1 MKTSRAPGRVS
12 LPRAISKLGFAS
24 RSQACRL
31 IEDGSVRVNGKVELN
46 LHRWVNIEN
55 DRIEI
60 QNQTLKREAWRY
72 VVLHKPLGVVT
83 TSADERGERT
93 VFDVLGDKSI
103 GLKPVGRLDKETT
116 GLLLFTNDHQLA
128 NRVTSPDVGLSK
140 TYVASLD
147 RPIRDEDLRRLSEG
161 MEIRVEGKEVVTRP
175 ARVAVRQG
183 LEIELAITEG
193 KNRQIRNML
202 EELGYEVTGL
212 RRTAVGP
219 LLLRDLAEGES
230 RDLSSEEVS
239 SLKSALGSKN
249 AKPEHSKPHV
259 RVRGNGS
266 GGNTSSLGSRETKAE
281 YPKRL
286 SRFRGKKTGASTAT
300 FRSKKSKTAY
310 PKSGSRFQRKQTRGG
325 YRKSGR

>member
-31 IEDGSVRVNGKVELN
+31 IQDGNVQVNGKVEVN

-60 QNQTLKREAWRY
+60 QSQTLKREAWRY
-72 VVLHKPLGVVT
+72 IVVHKPRGVVT
-83 TSADERGERT
+83 TSSDDRGERT
-93 VFDVLGDKSI
+93 VFDVLGEKGK

-140 TYVASLD
+140 TYIVDLD
-147 RPIRDEDLRRLSEG
+147 RPIRDEDLRMLAEG
-161 MEIRVEGKEVVTRP
+161 IEIRVEGKEVVTRP

-183 LEIELAITEG
+183 SEIEIAITEG
-193 KNRQIRNML
+193 KNRQIRKML
-202 EELGYEVTGL
+202 EELGYGVTGL
-212 RRTAVGP
+212 RRIAVGP
-219 LLLRDLAEGES
+219 LQLRDLVEGES
-230 RDLSSEEVS
+230 RELSSDEVS
-239 SLKSALGSKN
+239 SLKSALGSKEP
-249 AKPEHSKPHV
+249 KTEHPKSHV
-259 RVRGNGS
+259 RFQGNRIG
-266 GGNTSSLGSRETKAE
+266 RETKAE
-281 YPKRL
+281 YPGTD
-286 SRFRGKKTGASTAT
+286 SRFRRKKIGGTRGV
-300 FRSKKSKTAY
+300 FRSKKTKVAQ